1 MGINIMIQENKCF
14 SPSRTIVPFV
24 TDDNR
29 SDSPELLSETIPRR
43 RRKRWRGNAKGHQPW
58 PCIGS

>member
-1 MGINIMIQENKCF
+1 MEEEEKEGVREEISID
-14 SPSRTIVPFV
+14 PVVPFV
-24 TDDNR
+24 TDDNC